1 MKTPTV
7 FDLCQPRR
15 EVLEGRVSDDQ
26 FAADLAAVLD
36 ETKAAPAN
44 YRDPARFFE
53 NTYPTRGLRSLL
65 ESVCGRLSGAAGDA
79 PPIFRL
85 DTSYGGGKTHGLIA
99 LAHAAGAPTEVPEDF
114 LPPALRPKK
123 TVRVAAFDGENA
135 DPANGRALGGFR
147 PKTPWGE
154 IAVQLAG
161 RPGFERVQKGDEEG
175 IAPGADTI
183 AALFGGEPALI
194 LLDELAV
201 YLRKVKGR
209 PGAAGQ
215 LTAFL
220 TSLFKAVETAPE
232 AALVF
237 TLAIGKHGPVD
248 AYADEHRALAEDLS
262 ELRSVSARKATLL
275 NPTEEDETAPV
286 LRRRLFERIDESGAG
301 EAVAAYRRVWK
312 QHAGENELSPVARAP
327 ETVEH
332 FRAAYPFHPE
342 LLDTLTRKTSTLAD
356 FQRVRGML
364 RLLTRTIAHLWS
376 ERPADA
382 AAIHLHHVPV
392 GSPANR
398 RELLARLGQKT
409 FESALDNDVEG
420 SKGPS
425 LAQRLDADHHSGRPP
440 YALYAA
446 RAAFLHSF
454 AFNEGLK
461 GCSPRRL
468 RYSMVG
474 PATDFAFIEEARK
487 LFQEQSAYLDDRPGA
502 PLRFHAEA
510 NLNKILSNHEAMVD
524 AEEVR
529 AELRDRIQRIFGGK
543 NRDLEPVFF
552 PGGPSDVPDDP
563 SDRPRL
569 VVISPDAVDIRGDD
583 DAAPEAILRIHQRKG
598 GEEKSLRRRR
608 NHLVFLAPDSQR
620 KEKMRQRAARL
631 LALQSLEKPE
641 HLDDLADHQQA
652 KVKEWARG
660 AEQEVALAVHQCY
673 RRLFYPATGLQPGRG
688 DLAHAV
694 LDDPAHSEKPGD
706 GQRAVVRYLR
716 ENAEKLRLPED
727 QPDAPD
733 YVRDKTPLK
742 TKGEMTTADL
752 RDEFRCVP
760 ALPMLIGDRVFCRG
774 VVLGVEQGRFA
785 YRSGDLL
792 FGPGDPETVITVD
805 DESRVAT
812 IQYAKNRGFWP
823 RKPPPPPEPPGPAPK
838 PPGPAPTPPRPAPTP
853 PGPTPTPPGPVPPGP
868 TPPTPQPTP
877 TEFLA
882 EAPMREALTR
892 LAEWAGTNAPNGL
905 ASISIRPQEPTDGFR
920 LIRGANNPTVPGEK
934 TAKMEGNYET
944 AGGGAYCLQ
953 EFAGPLADA
962 APVADFLDQQFRDAA
977 SSDLTATVTLA
988 FPEGAPAGAAWDKL
1002 TSQLTRFVGG
1012 QAVVKAAPRK

>member
-7 FDLCQPRR
+7 FDLCQPRK
-15 EVLEGRVSDDQ
+15 EVLAGRVSDDQ

-36 ETKAAPAN
+36 EKKTAPAN

-53 NTYPTRGLRSLL
+53 NTYPTRGLKSLL
-65 ESVCGRLSGAAGDA
+65 DSVCGRLSGAAGDA

-99 LAHAAGAPTEVPEDF
+99 LAHAARAPSEVPEDF

-135 DPANGRALGGFR
+135 DPANGRALGGVR

-161 RPGFERVQKGDEEG
+161 RPGFERVQESDEEG
-175 IAPGADTI
+175 IAPGAESIST
-183 AALFGGEPALI
+183 LFGGEPALI

-237 TLAIGKHGPVD
+237 TLAIGKHGAVD
-248 AYADEHRALAEDLS
+248 AYADEHRALADDLS

-286 LRRRLFERIDESGAG
+286 LRRRLFEPIDESGV
-301 EAVAAYRRVWK
+301 EEVVAAYRRVWK
-312 QHAGENELSPVARAP
+312 QHPSENDLSEVARTP

-332 FRAAYPFHPE
+332 FRASYPFHPE

-364 RLLTRTIAHLWS
+364 RLLTRTIAHLWN

-409 FESALDNDVEG
+409 FEPALDNDVEG
-420 SKGPS
+420 TKDPS
-425 LAQRLDADHHSGRPP
+425 LARRLDNELHSGRPP

-446 RAAFLHSF
+446 RAIFLHSF
-454 AFNEGLK
+454 AFNDGLK
-461 GCSPRRL
+461 GCSARRL

-487 LFQEQSAYLDDRPGA
+487 RFQQDSAYLDDRPGA

-510 NLNKILSNHEAMVD
+510 NLNKILSNHEGMVD

-529 AELRDRIQRIFGGK
+529 AELRDRIQKIFGGK

-569 VVISPDAVDIRGDD
+569 VVISPDAVQIGGGD

-608 NHLVFLAPDSQR
+608 NHLVFLAPDSGR
-620 KEKMRQRAARL
+620 KEKMRERAVRL
-631 LALQSLEKPE
+631 LALRSLKKPE

-652 KVKEWARG
+652 KVREWAEG
-660 AEQEVALAVHQCY
+660 AEQEVALAAHQCY
-673 RRLFYPATGLQPGRG
+673 RQLFYPATGLQPGRG

-694 LDDPAHSEKPGD
+694 LDDPAHSEKPGN

-742 TKGEMTTADL
+742 TKGEMSTADL

-760 ALPMLIGDRVFCRG
+760 ALPMLIGDQVFCRG
-774 VVLGVEQGRFA
+774 VVLGVQQGRFV

-792 FGPGDPETVITVD
+792 FGPGDPEAVISVD
-805 DESRVAT
+805 DESQVAT
-812 IQYAKNRGFWP
+812 VQFAKNRGFWP
-823 RKPPPPPEPPGPAPK
+823 RKPPPPPEPPEPPE
-838 PPGPAPTPPRPAPTP
+838 PPGPPGPEPTP
-853 PGPTPTPPGPVPPGP
+853 PGPERKPPGPEPPDP
-868 TPPTPQPTP
+868 PPPTPEPTP
-877 TEFLA
+877 TAFLA

-905 ASISIRPQEPTDGFR
+905 ASISIRPQESTDVFR
-920 LIRGANNPTVPGEK
+920 LIRGAHAATVPGDK
-934 TAKMEGNYET
+934 TAEMEGNYET
-944 AGGGAYCLQ
+944 ADNGAYCLQ
-953 EFAGPLADA
+953 KFSGPLADA
-962 APVADFLDQQFRDAA
+962 APVADFLDQQFREAA
-977 SSDLTATVTLA
+977 YTDLTATVTLT

-1002 TSQLTRFVGG
+1002 ASQLTRFVGG

>member
-7 FDLCQPRR
+7 FDLCQPRK

-26 FAADLAAVLD
+26 FAADLAAVL
-36 ETKAAPAN
+36 EGTAAPEN
-44 YRDPARFFE
+44 YRDPGRFFD
-53 NTYPTRGLRSLL
+53 NTYPTRGLKNLL
-65 ESVCGRLSGAAGDA
+65 ESICGRLSGAAADA

-99 LAHAAGAPTEVPEDF
+99 LVHAARASSQVPGDF
-114 LPPALRPKK
+114 LPATHRP
-123 TVRVAAFDGENA
+123 TRPVRIAAFDGENA
-135 DPANGRALGGFR
+135 DPANGRDVRGVSA
-147 PKTPWGE
+147 KTPWGE

-161 RPGFERVQKGDEEG
+161 RPGFERVRQSEEEG
-175 IAPGADTI
+175 TAPGAETI
-183 AALFGGEPALI
+183 RALFGGEPALI

-209 PGAAGQ
+209 LGAAGQ

-220 TSLFKAVETAPE
+220 TGLFKAVETEPQ

-237 TLAIGKHGPVD
+237 TLAIGKDGATD
-248 AYADEHRALAEDLS
+248 AYAEEHRWLS
-262 ELRSVSARKATLL
+262 ELQSVSARKATLL

-286 LRRRLFERIDESGAG
+286 LHRRLFERIDESGV
-301 EAVAAYRRVWK
+301 EEVVAAYRKVWK
-312 QHAGENELSPVARAP
+312 AHPGREELSEVARTP

-364 RLLTRTIAHLWS
+364 RLLTRTIAHLWN

-382 AAIHLHHVPV
+382 TAIHLHDVPV
-392 GSPANR
+392 GISENR
-398 RELLARLGQKT
+398 RELLTRLGQGT
-409 FESALDNDVEG
+409 LESALDSDVEG
-420 SKGPS
+420 PKGPS
-425 LAQRLDADHHSGRPP
+425 LAQRLDAEHHSGRPP

-446 RAAFLHSF
+446 RAIFLHSF

-487 LFQEQSAYLDDRPGA
+487 LFREKSAYLDDRPGA

-510 NLNKILSNHEAMVD
+510 NLNKILSEHEGTVD

-569 VVISPDAVDIRGDD
+569 VVISPDAVEIRGDD
-583 DAAPEAILRIHQRKG
+583 DAAPEAIQRIHQRKG

-608 NHLVFLAPDSQR
+608 NHLVFLAPDSGR
-620 KEKMRQRAARL
+620 KNKMRERAVRL
-631 LALQSLEKPE
+631 LALRSLKKPE
-641 HLDDLADHQQA
+641 HLDNLADHQQA
-652 KVKEWARG
+652 KVKEWAQG

-694 LDDPAHSEKPGD
+694 LDDPASSEKPGN
-706 GQRAVVRYLR
+706 GQRAVVRHLR
-716 ENAEKLRLPED
+716 EDAEKLRLPED

-760 ALPMLIGDRVFCRG
+760 ALPMLIGDQVFRRG

-792 FGPGDPETVITVD
+792 FGPGDPEAVITVD

-823 RKPPPPPEPPGPAPK
+823 RKPPPPPEPPKLPGLS
-838 PPGPAPTPPRPAPTP
+838 PGPAPTPPGPGPTP
-853 PGPTPTPPGPVPPGP
+853 PGPAPTRPGPAPPYP
-868 TPPTPQPTP
+868 PPTPEPTP
-877 TEFLA
+877 TAFLA

-920 LIRGANNPTVPGEK
+920 LIRGANNPTVPGAK
-934 TAKMEGNYET
+934 TAAMEGNYET

-977 SSDLTATVTLA
+977 STDLTAIVTLT

-1002 TSQLTRFVGG
+1002 ANQLTRFVGG
-1012 QAVVKAAPRK
+1012 QAVVKAAARK

>member
-7 FDLCQPRR
+7 FDLCQPRK
-15 EVLEGRVSDDQ
+15 EVLAGRVSDDQ

-36 ETKAAPAN
+36 EKKTAPAN

-53 NTYPTRGLRSLL
+53 NTYPTRGLKSLL

-99 LAHAAGAPTEVPEDF
+99 LAHAARAPSEVPEDF
-114 LPPALRPKK
+114 LPPALRPKQ

-135 DPANGRALGGFR
+135 DPANGRALGGVR

-161 RPGFERVQKGDEEG
+161 RPGFERVQESDEEG
-175 IAPGADTI
+175 IAPGAESIST
-183 AALFGGEPALI
+183 LFGGEPALI

-237 TLAIGKHGPVD
+237 TLAIGKDGAVD
-248 AYADEHRALAEDLS
+248 AYADEHRALADDLS

-286 LRRRLFERIDESGAG
+286 LRRRLFEPIDESGV
-301 EAVAAYRRVWK
+301 EEVVAAYRRVWK
-312 QHAGENELSPVARAP
+312 QHPSENDLSEVARTPA
-327 ETVEH
+327 TVEH
-332 FRAAYPFHPE
+332 FRVSYPFHPE

-364 RLLTRTIAHLWS
+364 RLLTRTIAHLWN

-409 FESALDNDVEG
+409 FEPALDNDVEG
-420 SKGPS
+420 TKAPS
-425 LAQRLDADHHSGRPP
+425 LARRLDNELHSGRPP

-446 RAAFLHSF
+446 RAIFLHSF
-454 AFNEGLK
+454 AFNDGLK
-461 GCSPRRL
+461 GCSARRL

-487 LFQEQSAYLDDRPGA
+487 RFQQDSAYLDDRPGA

-510 NLNKILSNHEAMVD
+510 NLNKILSNHEGMVD

-569 VVISPDAVDIRGDD
+569 VVISPDAVQIGGGD

-598 GEEKSLRRRR
+598 GEEKALRRRR
-608 NHLVFLAPDSQR
+608 NHLVFLAPDSGR
-620 KEKMRQRAARL
+620 KDKMRERAARL
-631 LALQSLEKPE
+631 LALRSLKKPE

-652 KVKEWARG
+652 KVREWAEG

-673 RRLFYPATGLQPGRG
+673 RQLFYPATGLQPGRG

-694 LDDPAHSEKPGD
+694 LDDPAHSEKPGN

-742 TKGEMTTADL
+742 TKGEMSTADL

-760 ALPMLIGDRVFCRG
+760 ALPMLIGDQVFCRG
-774 VVLGVEQGRFA
+774 VVLGVEQGRFV

-792 FGPGDPETVITVD
+792 FGPGDPEAVVSVD
-805 DESRVAT
+805 DESQVAT
-812 IQYAKNRGFWP
+812 VQFAKNRGFWP
-823 RKPPPPPEPPGPAPK
+823 RKPPPPPKPPKPPK
-838 PPGPAPTPPRPAPTP
+838 PPGPPLPDPP
-853 PGPTPTPPGPVPPGP
+853 PGPPTPDDLEPPDP
-868 TPPTPQPTP
+868 PPPTPEPTP
-877 TEFLA
+877 TAFLA

-905 ASISIRPQEPTDGFR
+905 ASISIRPQESTDVFR
-920 LIRGANNPTVPGEK
+920 LIRGANGAAVPGDK
-934 TAKMEGNYET
+934 TAEMEGNYET
-944 AGGGAYCLQ
+944 ADSGAYCLQ
-953 EFAGPLADA
+953 QFAGPLADA
-962 APVADFLDQQFRDAA
+962 APVADFLDQQFREAA
-977 SSDLTATVTLA
+977 STDLTATVTLT

-1002 TSQLTRFVGG
+1002 ANQLTRFVGG
-1012 QAVVKAAPRK
+1012 QAVVKAAARK